1 MLINLLTHVY
11 NHDKDSH
18 YFLIMKLKRKIF
30 LKKILRHF
38 FASLFRRVQA
48 LAHASPAQCT

>member
-30 LKKILRHF
+30 LKKI
-38 FASLFRRVQA
+38 FREDFVV
-48 LAHASPAQCT
+48 